1 MTQESPSSE
10 SIAPNIWKWCK
21 SQTFIVLFLEWLG
34 TQTDFTAPPHY
45 LPCSALLFPYRNSSY
60 SVSVRQIPH
69 ILSFIRSCH
78 LENPPQK
85 SASTWIKL
93 SSTSL
98 NYISLAYVALLC
110 GWHLTNTSY
119 EACWG
124 MSREAV
130 AFVVDS
136 QPDVLPSHHWK
147 PPSAWC
153 ADWPRVR
160 VCGDL
165 LDYLHAGYCAHSV
178 VP

>member
-1 MTQESPSSE
+1 MVQIPNLHSPLSRVTWHTNRFHCTSTLPPLLCSSLSLQELQLLSF
-10 SIAPNIWKWCK
+10 CK
-21 SQTFIVLFLEWLG
+21 TN
-34 TQTDFTAPPHY
+34 PPH
-45 LPCSALLFPYRNSSY
+45 SLFHQKLSSG
-60 SVSVRQIPH
+60 R
-69 ILSFIRSCH
+69 
-78 LENPPQK
+78 PPQK

-110 GWHLTNTSY
+110 GWHSTNTSY

-147 PPSAWC
+147 HPSAWC

-160 VCGDL
+160 VCRDL